1 MPQPATP
8 RLPHHP
14 AEPESLAELR
24 ADCARMAP
32 QWPTHRRDPI
42 APPVGP
48 AQIHGVRVPSASAH
62 LVDGM
67 SDYGD

>member
-1 MPQPATP
+1 MRQDATP
-8 RLPHHP
+8 DLPVHA
-14 AEPESLAELR
+14 AEPESFAELR

-32 QWPTHRRDPI
+32 RWSASGAAAT

-48 AQIHGVRVPSASAH
+48 AQLRGVRVPSASAH

-67 SDYGD
+67 ADYGD